1 MSTIST
7 LCTAPSLA
15 DPAHA
20 AHTLP
25 AWLHSLHAA
34 FQRARQRSRERAMR
48 RAVARSLQGVSRD
61 ILRDIGMTDE
71 VPPLPALPRSLSL
84 MDIERGVW

>member
-1 MSTIST
+1 MST
-7 LCTAPSLA
+7 LCTAAPLTHSA
-15 DPAHA
+15 PA

-25 AWLHSLHAA
+25 AWLHTLLAS

-48 RAVARSLQGVSRD
+48 RAAARSLQGVGRD